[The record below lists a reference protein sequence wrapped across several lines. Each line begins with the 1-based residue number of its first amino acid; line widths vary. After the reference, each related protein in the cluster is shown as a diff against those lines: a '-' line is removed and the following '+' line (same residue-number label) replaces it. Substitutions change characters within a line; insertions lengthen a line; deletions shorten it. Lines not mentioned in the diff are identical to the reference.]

1 MEGKGKNGNV
11 ACLTCDFVR
20 SRFLDFG
27 DLQSN
32 DSHLVLF
39 VVQWTDVRSL
49 LQSPCP
55 SPSLKLCALL
65 FLEFEFALC
74 DTPTH
79 SFFPYCTMI
88 LGMIFML
95 PLLTR
100 SHFTSLAFNCFTA
113 ISLQTGVAR
122 GFSAG
127 PPAAR
132 MVVPQERIDQV
143 RQIMVEFAEETG
155 LTTKKNPPRRYLW
168 TDAHAVC
175 NFLSLYKVTGD
186 ETFKDLAVRLIEQV
200 HHVLGK
206 HRDDDARSG
215 WISGLNEE
223 EGELHPTKGGLRIG
237 KKLNERGPNDF
248 QDRSLEWDQDGQYLH
263 YVTKWMHALCR
274 ASAVTGDE
282 RYGQW
287 AAELAQAA
295 HHGFSHNVGGHQRY
309 YWKMSIDLSRP
320 LVTSSGH
327 HDPLDAYITY
337 NEIEFGMKKNI
348 LQSEIEEVKGM
359 LRGAHWD
366 TDDSLGIGGLLCDAG
381 RVTQLTVAKHLKDD
395 GFAASLMQS
404 ARRSLA
410 TQSRRSMMEEPAD
423 YRLAFRELGMSIG
436 LHSVPLMNDI
446 LQTTQMKGSALV
458 DANQLQPFVALGKE
472 IEDFWLMPAHQRGR
486 RWKEHL
492 DINRVMLAT
501 SLLPDE
507 FLAV

>member
-1 MEGKGKNGNV
+1 
-11 ACLTCDFVR
+11 
-20 SRFLDFG
+20 
-27 DLQSN
+27 
-32 DSHLVLF
+32 
-39 VVQWTDVRSL
+39 
-49 LQSPCP
+49 
-55 SPSLKLCALL
+55 
-65 FLEFEFALC
+65 
-74 DTPTH
+74 
-79 SFFPYCTMI
+79 MI

-95 PLLTR
+95 PLLPRTY
-100 SHFTSLAFNCFTA
+100 FTSLAFNCFTA
-113 ISLQTGVAR
+113 ISLQSGVAR
-122 GFSAG
+122 AFSAG
-127 PPAAR
+127 LPAAR
-132 MVVPQERIDQV
+132 MAVSQDKIDQV
-143 RQIMVEFAEETG
+143 RGIMMEFAEETG

-186 ETFKDLAVRLIEQV
+186 DTYKDLAVRLIDQV

-223 EGELHPTKGGLRIG
+223 EGELYPTKGGLRIG

-248 QDRSLEWDQDGQYLH
+248 PDPSLEWDQDGQYLH
-263 YVTKWMHALCR
+263 YVTKWMHALSR

-282 RYGQW
+282 RFGLW
-287 AAELAQAA
+287 AAELAKAA
-295 HHGFSHNVGGHQRY
+295 HHGFSHTVGGRRRY

-337 NEIEFGMKKNI
+337 NEIEYGMKKKI
-348 LQSEIEEVKGM
+348 LQSEIEEVSGM
-359 LRGAHWD
+359 LQGSYWD
-366 TDDSLGIGGLLCDAG
+366 TDDSLGIGGLLFDAG
-381 RVTQLTVAKHLKDD
+381 RVTQLTVAKQLKDD
-395 GFAASLMQS
+395 GFASSLMQS

-410 TQSRRSMMEEPAD
+410 TQSRRSMLEAPAD

-436 LHSVPLMNDI
+436 LHAVPLMNNI
-446 LQTTQMKGSALV
+446 LQTRQLKGSAL
-458 DANQLQPFVALGKE
+458 ANADQLQSFVALGKE
-472 IEDFWLMPAHQRGR
+472 IEDFWLLPAHQRGR